1 MWLIWSLLINT
12 CSFIVGSISYDDY
25 IGLVLLKLTQTN
37 VLFIKLF
44 QSLSAN
50 KSVSPHMLALFRKN
64 TNSSEYYQSDIDHKL
79 IVRIREKYDIIIE
92 NLVPINSG
100 MIAIVFKGH
109 TKEGKELVIK
119 IKRKDIAARLER
131 GYRQFVF
138 WYRVAK
144 VITYPL
150 QANDFLESIASFIE
164 SKDYI
169 MTQCDFNNEIEVM
182 RTTKEEVGDFSENN
196 TISDL
201 DKIIIPDVYNL
212 EGDDDFIIMDYL
224 SGSTCFV
231 VDENQK
237 QQFVRLLLKFA
248 LCSNYLFR
256 YMHTDLHPGN
266 LICMNDNG
274 TLKLGI
280 IDFGMSLN
288 IGDSNIKLA
297 LSRVSDIL
305 LNSNDKHKD
314 FIFYVKDLLNP
325 APDISLYTSEQ
336 RIRLNIIIE
345 NLFTDL
351 LKGRLTELTIRK
363 YKSKID
369 TIVPGLSKNHFDVDV
384 VKILLAFTMI
394 NSTILT
400 LTGDTEFIYETQ
412 KKIIMEI
419 YS

>member
-1 MWLIWSLLINT
+1 MWLIWNLLLNT
-12 CSFIVGSISYDDY
+12 CWFIIGSVSYDDY
-25 IGLVLLKLTQTN
+25 IGLVLLNLTQTN

-50 KSVSPHMLALFRKN
+50 KSVSPHILNLFRKN
-64 TNSSEYYQSDIDHKL
+64 TNSSEYHQTDINYDL
-79 IVRIREKYDIIIE
+79 IDKISEKYDI
-92 NLVPINSG
+92 NVDSLVPINSG
-100 MIAIVFKGH
+100 MIALVFKGQ
-109 TKEGKELVIK
+109 TKEGNEIVIK

-131 GYRQFVF
+131 GYNQFVF
-138 WYRVAK
+138 CYQIAK
-144 VITYPL
+144 IITYPI

-182 RTTKEEVGDFSENN
+182 RTIKEEVDNFSENN
-196 TISDL
+196 TITDL

-212 EGDDDFIIMDYL
+212 PGDDEFIIMDYL
-224 SGSTCFV
+224 SGTTCFE

-237 QQFVRLLLKFA
+237 RQYVRILLKFA
-248 LCSNYLFR
+248 LCSNYLFQ

-266 LICMNDNG
+266 LICMKEDG
-274 TLKLGI
+274 MLKLGI
-280 IDFGMSLN
+280 IDFGMFLK
-288 IGDSNIKLA
+288 IGDSNVKLA

-336 RIRLNIIIE
+336 RTRLNVIIE

-351 LKGRLTELTIRK
+351 LKGKLTELTIRK

-394 NSTILT
+394 NSTILS
-400 LTGDTEFIYETQ
+400 LTSDTEFIYETQ
-412 KKIIMEI
+412 KKTIMEI

>member
-1 MWLIWSLLINT
+1 MWLIWKLLLNT
-12 CSFIVGSISYDDY
+12 CCVIIGYISYEDY
-25 IGLVLLKLTQTN
+25 IRLVLSNLTQSN

-50 KSVSPHMLALFRKN
+50 KSVSPHMLELFRKN
-64 TNSSEYYQSDIDHKL
+64 TNCSEYYQSDIDYDL
-79 IVRIREKYDIIIE
+79 INEISEKYDIIVDS
-92 NLVPINSG
+92 LVPINSG
-100 MIAIVFKGH
+100 MIAIVFKGQ
-109 TKEGKELVIK
+109 TKQGDELVIK
-119 IKRKDIAARLER
+119 IKRKDIEARLER
-131 GYRQFVF
+131 GYNQFVF
-138 WYRVAK
+138 WYQVAK
-144 VITYPL
+144 CITYPI

-182 RTTKEEVGDFSENN
+182 RTTKEEVDNFSENN

-212 EGDDDFIIMDYL
+212 PGDDEFIIMDYL

-231 VDENQK
+231 VDDNQK
-237 QQFVRLLLKFA
+237 QQYVRLLLKFA
-248 LCSNYLFR
+248 LCSNYLFQ

-266 LICMNDNG
+266 LICMKEDG

-280 IDFGMSLN
+280 IDFGMFLK
-288 IGDSNIKLA
+288 IGDSNVKLA

-305 LNSNDKHKD
+305 LNSTDKHKD

-336 RIRLNIIIE
+336 RTRLNIIIE

-363 YKSKID
+363 YKAKID

-394 NSTILT
+394 NSTILS
-400 LTGDTEFIYETQ
+400 LTSDTEFIYETQ
-412 KKIIMEI
+412 KKTIMEI

>member
-305 LNSNDKHKD
+305 LNSNDKQKD

>member
-50 KSVSPHMLALFRKN
+50 KSVSPHMLTLFRKN

-182 RTTKEEVGDFSENN
+182 RTTKAEVGDFSENN
-196 TISDL
+196 TSSDL

-212 EGDDDFIIMDYL
+212 EVDDDFIIMDYL

-363 YKSKID
+363 YKQE
-369 TIVPGLSKNHFDVDV
+369 PF
-384 VKILLAFTMI
+384 
-394 NSTILT
+394 
-400 LTGDTEFIYETQ
+400 
-412 KKIIMEI
+412 
-419 YS
+419 

>member
-1 MWLIWSLLINT
+1 MWLIWNLLLNT
-12 CSFIVGSISYDDY
+12 CSFIIGSVSYDDY
-25 IGLVLLKLTQTN
+25 IGLIMLNLTQSN

-50 KSVSPHMLALFRKN
+50 KSVSPHLLTLFRKN
-64 TNSSEYYQSDIDHKL
+64 TNSSEYYQSDIDYIL
-79 IVRIREKYDIIIE
+79 IEQIREKYDIVIDD
-92 NLVPINSG
+92 LVPINSG
-100 MIAIVFKGH
+100 MIAIVFKGQ

-131 GYRQFVF
+131 GYKQFVL
-138 WYRVAK
+138 WYQVAK

-169 MTQCDFNNEIEVM
+169 MTQCDFNNEIDVM
-182 RTTKEEVGDFSENN
+182 RTTKEVVGDFSENN
-196 TISDL
+196 TISDM

-212 EGDDDFIIMDYL
+212 EGDDEFIIMDHL
-224 SGSTCFV
+224 SGTTCFV
-231 VDENQK
+231 VDEDQK
-237 QQFVRLLLKFA
+237 QQYVRLLLKFA

-266 LICMNDNG
+266 LICMKDKG

-336 RIRLNIIIE
+336 RIKLNSIIE

-351 LKGRLTELTIRK
+351 LKGKLTELTIRK

-394 NSTILT
+394 NSTILS

>member
-1 MWLIWSLLINT
+1 MWLIWKLFLNT
-12 CSFIVGSISYDDY
+12 CCVIIGYISYEDY
-25 IGLVLLKLTQTN
+25 IGLVLSNLTQSN

-64 TNSSEYYQSDIDHKL
+64 TNCSEYYQSDIDYEL
-79 IVRIREKYDIIIE
+79 IDEISEKYDILVDS
-92 NLVPINSG
+92 LVPINSG
-100 MIAIVFKGH
+100 MIAIVFKGQ
-109 TKEGKELVIK
+109 TKEGDELIIK
-119 IKRKDIAARLER
+119 IKRKDIEARLER
-131 GYRQFVF
+131 GYKQFVF
-138 WYRVAK
+138 WYQVAK
-144 VITYPL
+144 CITYPI

-169 MTQCDFNNEIEVM
+169 LTQCDFKNEIEVM
-182 RTTKEEVGDFSENN
+182 RTTKEEVDNFSENN

-212 EGDDDFIIMDYL
+212 PGDYEFIIMDYL
-224 SGSTCFV
+224 SGTTCFV
-231 VDENQK
+231 VDDKHKEQY
-237 QQFVRLLLKFA
+237 VRLLLKFA
-248 LCSNYLFR
+248 LCSNYLFQ

-266 LICMNDNG
+266 LICMKEDG

-280 IDFGMSLN
+280 IDFGMFLK
-288 IGDSNIKLA
+288 IGDSNVKLA

-305 LNSNDKHKD
+305 LNSTDKHKD
-314 FIFYVKDLLNP
+314 FIFYVKDLLSP
-325 APDISLYTSEQ
+325 APDISLYTLEQ
-336 RIRLNIIIE
+336 RTRLNVIIE

-351 LKGRLTELTIRK
+351 LKGKLTELTIRK

-394 NSTILT
+394 NSTILS
-400 LTGDTEFIYETQ
+400 LTSDTDFIYETQ
-412 KKIIMEI
+412 KKTIMEI

>member
-1 MWLIWSLLINT
+1 
-12 CSFIVGSISYDDY
+12 
-25 IGLVLLKLTQTN
+25 
-37 VLFIKLF
+37 
-44 QSLSAN
+44 
-50 KSVSPHMLALFRKN
+50 
-64 TNSSEYYQSDIDHKL
+64 
-79 IVRIREKYDIIIE
+79 
-92 NLVPINSG
+92 
-100 MIAIVFKGH
+100 
-109 TKEGKELVIK
+109 
-119 IKRKDIAARLER
+119 
-131 GYRQFVF
+131 
-138 WYRVAK
+138 
-144 VITYPL
+144 
-150 QANDFLESIASFIE
+150 
-164 SKDYI
+164 
-169 MTQCDFNNEIEVM
+169 
-182 RTTKEEVGDFSENN
+182 
-196 TISDL
+196 
-201 DKIIIPDVYNL
+201 
-212 EGDDDFIIMDYL
+212 
-224 SGSTCFV
+224 
-231 VDENQK
+231 
-237 QQFVRLLLKFA
+237 
-248 LCSNYLFR
+248 
-256 YMHTDLHPGN
+256 
-266 LICMNDNG
+266 MNDEG

-280 IDFGMSLN
+280 IDFGMFLK
-288 IGDSNIKLA
+288 IGDSNVKMA

-394 NSTILT
+394 NSTILS

>member
-12 CSFIVGSISYDDY
+12 CTFIVGSISYDDY

-119 IKRKDIAARLER
+119 IKRKDIASRLER

-138 WYRVAK
+138 WYKVAK
-144 VITYPL
+144 IVTYPL

-182 RTTKEEVGDFSENN
+182 RTTKEEIGDFSENN

-237 QQFVRLLLKFA
+237 QQYVRLLLKFA

-266 LICMNDNG
+266 LICMNHDG

-288 IGDSNIKLA
+288 IGDSNIKMA

-305 LNSNDKHKD
+305 LNSNDKQKD

-351 LKGRLTELTIRK
+351 LKGKLTELTIRK

-394 NSTILT
+394 NSTILS

>member
-1 MWLIWSLLINT
+1 MWLIWELLLNT
-12 CSFIVGSISYDDY
+12 CSFVVGFISYDEY
-25 IGLVLLKLTQTN
+25 IRLVLLNLTQSN

-50 KSVSPHMLALFRKN
+50 KSVSPHMLTLFRKN
-64 TNSSEYYQSDIDHKL
+64 TNSSEYYQDDIDYKL
-79 IVRIREKYDIIIE
+79 IDRIREKYDIVIE

-100 MIAIVFKGH
+100 MIAIVFKGN
-109 TKEGKELVIK
+109 TREGNELVIK

-131 GYRQFVF
+131 GYKQFVF
-138 WYRVAK
+138 WYQVAK
-144 VITYPL
+144 VITYPI

-201 DKIIIPDVYNL
+201 DKILIPDVYNL
-212 EGDDDFIIMDYL
+212 PGDDDFIVMDYL
-224 SGSTCFV
+224 SGTTCFAI
-231 VDENQK
+231 DENEKEQY
-237 QQFVRLLLKFA
+237 VRLLLKFA

-266 LICMNDNG
+266 LICMKDEG
-274 TLKLGI
+274 KLKLGI

-305 LNSNDKHKD
+305 LNSNDKQKD

-336 RIRLNIIIE
+336 RIKLNIIIE

-351 LKGRLTELTIRK
+351 LKGKLTELTIRK

-394 NSTILT
+394 NSTILS
-400 LTGDTEFIYETQ
+400 LTRDTEFIYETQ
-412 KKIIMEI
+412 KKIIVEI

>member
-1 MWLIWSLLINT
+1 MWLIWNLLLNT
-12 CSFIVGSISYDDY
+12 CSFIIGSVSYDDY
-25 IGLVLLKLTQTN
+25 IGLIMLNLTQSN

-50 KSVSPHMLALFRKN
+50 KNVSPHMLTLFRKN
-64 TNSSEYYQSDIDHKL
+64 TNSSEYYQSDIDYIL
-79 IVRIREKYDIIIE
+79 IEQIREKYDIVIDD
-92 NLVPINSG
+92 LVPINSG

-119 IKRKDIAARLER
+119 IKRKDIAGRLER
-131 GYRQFVF
+131 GYKQFVF
-138 WYRVAK
+138 WYQVAK
-144 VITYPL
+144 VITYPI

-164 SKDYI
+164 SKEYI
-169 MTQCDFNNEIEVM
+169 MTQCDFNNEIDVM

-201 DKIIIPDVYNL
+201 DKIIIPNVYNL
-212 EGDDDFIIMDYL
+212 EGDDEFIIMDHL
-224 SGSTCFV
+224 SGTTCFV
-231 VDENQK
+231 VDEDQK
-237 QQFVRLLLKFA
+237 QQYVRLLLKFA

-266 LICMNDNG
+266 LICMNDDG
-274 TLKLGI
+274 KLKLGI
-280 IDFGMSLN
+280 IDFGMFLK
-288 IGDSNIKLA
+288 IGDSNVKMA

-336 RIRLNIIIE
+336 RIKLNSIIE

-351 LKGRLTELTIRK
+351 LKGKLTELTIRK

-394 NSTILT
+394 NSTILS

>member
-1 MWLIWSLLINT
+1 
-12 CSFIVGSISYDDY
+12 
-25 IGLVLLKLTQTN
+25 
-37 VLFIKLF
+37 
-44 QSLSAN
+44 
-50 KSVSPHMLALFRKN
+50 
-64 TNSSEYYQSDIDHKL
+64 
-79 IVRIREKYDIIIE
+79 
-92 NLVPINSG
+92 
-100 MIAIVFKGH
+100 
-109 TKEGKELVIK
+109 
-119 IKRKDIAARLER
+119 
-131 GYRQFVF
+131 
-138 WYRVAK
+138 
-144 VITYPL
+144 
-150 QANDFLESIASFIE
+150 
-164 SKDYI
+164 

>member
-109 TKEGKELVIK
+109 TKEGKELVS
-119 IKRKDIAARLER
+119 RLER

-138 WYRVAK
+138 WYKVAK
-144 VITYPL
+144 IVTYPL

-182 RTTKEEVGDFSENN
+182 RTTKEEIGDFSENN

-237 QQFVRLLLKFA
+237 QQYVRLLLKFA

-266 LICMNDNG
+266 LICMNHDG

-288 IGDSNIKLA
+288 IGDSNIKMA

-305 LNSNDKHKD
+305 LNSNDKQKD

-351 LKGRLTELTIRK
+351 LKGKLTELTIRK

-394 NSTILT
+394 NSTILS

>member
-1 MWLIWSLLINT
+1 MWLIWNLLLNT
-12 CSFIVGSISYDDY
+12 CWFIIGSVSYDDY
-25 IGLVLLKLTQTN
+25 IGLVLLNLTQTN

-50 KSVSPHMLALFRKN
+50 KCVSPDILNLFRKN
-64 TNSSEYYQSDIDHKL
+64 TNSSEYHQTDINYDL
-79 IVRIREKYDIIIE
+79 IDKISEKYDI
-92 NLVPINSG
+92 NVDSLVPINSG
-100 MIAIVFKGH
+100 MIALVFKGQ
-109 TKEGKELVIK
+109 TKEGNEIVIK

-131 GYRQFVF
+131 GYNQFVF
-138 WYRVAK
+138 WYQIAK
-144 VITYPL
+144 IITYPI

-182 RTTKEEVGDFSENN
+182 RTIKEEVDNFSENN
-196 TISDL
+196 TITDL

-212 EGDDDFIIMDYL
+212 PGDDEFIIMDYL
-224 SGSTCFV
+224 SGTTCFE

-237 QQFVRLLLKFA
+237 RQYVRILLKFA
-248 LCSNYLFR
+248 LCSNYLFQ

-266 LICMNDNG
+266 LICMKEDG
-274 TLKLGI
+274 MLKLGI
-280 IDFGMSLN
+280 IDFGMFLK
-288 IGDSNIKLA
+288 IGDSNVKQA

-336 RIRLNIIIE
+336 RTRLNVIIE

-351 LKGRLTELTIRK
+351 LKGKLTELTIRK

-394 NSTILT
+394 NSTILS
-400 LTGDTEFIYETQ
+400 LTSDTEFIYETQ
-412 KKIIMEI
+412 KKTIMEI

>member
-1 MWLIWSLLINT
+1 MWLIWNLLLNT
-12 CSFIVGSISYDDY
+12 CSFIIGSVSYDDY
-25 IGLVLLKLTQTN
+25 IGLIMLNLTQSN

-50 KSVSPHMLALFRKN
+50 NSVSPHMLTLFRKN
-64 TNSSEYYQSDIDHKL
+64 TNSSEYYQSDINYKL
-79 IVRIREKYDIIIE
+79 IEQIREKYDIVIDD
-92 NLVPINSG
+92 LVPINSG

-119 IKRKDIAARLER
+119 IKRKDIAGRLER
-131 GYRQFVF
+131 GYKQFV
-138 WYRVAK
+138 YLYHVAK
-144 VITYPL
+144 IVTYPI

-212 EGDDDFIIMDYL
+212 EGDDDFIIMDHL
-224 SGSTCFV
+224 SGTTCFV
-231 VDENQK
+231 VDDNEKHQY
-237 QQFVRLLLKFA
+237 VRLLLKFA

-266 LICMNDNG
+266 LICMKDEG

-280 IDFGMSLN
+280 IDFGMFLK
-288 IGDSNIKLA
+288 IGDSNVKMA

-394 NSTILT
+394 NSTILS

>member
-1 MWLIWSLLINT
+1 MWLIWNLLLNT
-12 CSFIVGSISYDDY
+12 CWFIIGSVSYDDY
-25 IGLVLLKLTQTN
+25 IGLVLLNLTQTN

-50 KSVSPHMLALFRKN
+50 KCVSPDILNLFRKN
-64 TNSSEYYQSDIDHKL
+64 TNSSEYHQTDINYDL
-79 IVRIREKYDIIIE
+79 IDKISEKYDI
-92 NLVPINSG
+92 NVDSLVPINSG
-100 MIAIVFKGH
+100 MIALVFKGQ
-109 TKEGKELVIK
+109 TKEGNEIVIK

-131 GYRQFVF
+131 GYNQFVF
-138 WYRVAK
+138 WYQIAK
-144 VITYPL
+144 IITYPI

-182 RTTKEEVGDFSENN
+182 RTIKEEVDIFSENN
-196 TISDL
+196 TITDL

-212 EGDDDFIIMDYL
+212 PGDDEFIIMDYL
-224 SGSTCFV
+224 SGTTCFE

-237 QQFVRLLLKFA
+237 RQYVRILLKFA
-248 LCSNYLFR
+248 LCSNYLFQ

-266 LICMNDNG
+266 LICMKEDG
-274 TLKLGI
+274 MLKLGI
-280 IDFGMSLN
+280 IDFGMFLK
-288 IGDSNIKLA
+288 IGDSNVKQA

-336 RIRLNIIIE
+336 RTRLNVIIE

-351 LKGRLTELTIRK
+351 LKGKLTELTIRK

-394 NSTILT
+394 NSTILS
-400 LTGDTEFIYETQ
+400 LTSDTEFIYETQ
-412 KKIIMEI
+412 KKTIMEI

>member
-12 CSFIVGSISYDDY
+12 CTFIVGSISYDDY

-119 IKRKDIAARLER
+119 IKRKDIASRLER

-138 WYRVAK
+138 WYKVAK
-144 VITYPL
+144 IVTYPL

-182 RTTKEEVGDFSENN
+182 RTTKEEIGDFSENN

-201 DKIIIPDVYNL
+201 DKINA
-212 EGDDDFIIMDYL
+212 
-224 SGSTCFV
+224 
-231 VDENQK
+231 Q
-237 QQFVRLLLKFA
+237 LLYRE
-248 LCSNYLFR
+248 S
-256 YMHTDLHPGN
+256 
-266 LICMNDNG
+266 
-274 TLKLGI
+274 
-280 IDFGMSLN
+280 FGL
-288 IGDSNIKLA
+288 
-297 LSRVSDIL
+297 
-305 LNSNDKHKD
+305 
-314 FIFYVKDLLNP
+314 
-325 APDISLYTSEQ
+325 
-336 RIRLNIIIE
+336 
-345 NLFTDL
+345 
-351 LKGRLTELTIRK
+351 
-363 YKSKID
+363 
-369 TIVPGLSKNHFDVDV
+369 
-384 VKILLAFTMI
+384 
-394 NSTILT
+394 
-400 LTGDTEFIYETQ
+400 
-412 KKIIMEI
+412 
-419 YS
+419 

>member
-1 MWLIWSLLINT
+1 MWLIWNLLLNT
-12 CSFIVGSISYDDY
+12 CWFIIGSVSYDDY
-25 IGLVLLKLTQTN
+25 IGLVLLNLTQTN

-50 KSVSPHMLALFRKN
+50 KCVSPDILNLFRKN
-64 TNSSEYYQSDIDHKL
+64 TNSSEYHQTDINYDL
-79 IVRIREKYDIIIE
+79 IDKISEKYDI
-92 NLVPINSG
+92 NVDSLVPINSG
-100 MIAIVFKGH
+100 MIALVFKGQ
-109 TKEGKELVIK
+109 TKEGNEIVIK

-131 GYRQFVF
+131 GYNQFVF
-138 WYRVAK
+138 WYQITK
-144 VITYPL
+144 IITYPI

-182 RTTKEEVGDFSENN
+182 RTIKEEVDNFSENN
-196 TISDL
+196 TITDL

-212 EGDDDFIIMDYL
+212 PGDDEFIIMDYL
-224 SGSTCFV
+224 SGTTCFE

-237 QQFVRLLLKFA
+237 RQYVRILLKFA
-248 LCSNYLFR
+248 LCSNYLFQ

-266 LICMNDNG
+266 LICMKEDG
-274 TLKLGI
+274 MLKLGI
-280 IDFGMSLN
+280 IDFGMFLK
-288 IGDSNIKLA
+288 IGDSNVKQA

-336 RIRLNIIIE
+336 RTRLNVIIE

-351 LKGRLTELTIRK
+351 LKGKLTELTIRK

-394 NSTILT
+394 NSTILS
-400 LTGDTEFIYETQ
+400 LTSDTEFIYETQ
-412 KKIIMEI
+412 KKTIMEI

>member
-1 MWLIWSLLINT
+1 MWLIWNLLLNT
-12 CSFIVGSISYDDY
+12 CSFIIGSISYDDY
-25 IGLVLLKLTQTN
+25 IGLIMLNLTQSN

-50 KSVSPHMLALFRKN
+50 KYVSPHMLTLFRKN
-64 TNSSEYYQSDIDHKL
+64 TNSSEYYQSDIDYKL
-79 IVRIREKYDIIIE
+79 IEQIREKYDIVIDD
-92 NLVPINSG
+92 LVPINSG
-100 MIAIVFKGH
+100 MIAIVFKGQ

-131 GYRQFVF
+131 GYKQFVF
-138 WYRVAK
+138 WYQVAK
-144 VITYPL
+144 VITYPI

-182 RTTKEEVGDFSENN
+182 RTTKEEIGDFSENN
-196 TISDL
+196 TIADL

-212 EGDDDFIIMDYL
+212 EGDDEYIIMDYL

-231 VDENQK
+231 VDDNQK
-237 QQFVRLLLKFA
+237 DQYVRLLLKFA

-266 LICMNDNG
+266 LICMKDDG

-394 NSTILT
+394 NSTILS

>member
-1 MWLIWSLLINT
+1 MLLIWNLLLNT
-12 CSFIVGSISYDDY
+12 CSFIIGYVSYDDY
-25 IGLVLLKLTQTN
+25 IGLVLLNLTKSN

-50 KSVSPHMLALFRKN
+50 KSVSPHLLTLFRKN
-64 TNSSEYYQSDIDHKL
+64 TNSSEYYQSDIDYVL
-79 IVRIREKYDIIIE
+79 IEHIREKYDIVIDD
-92 NLVPINSG
+92 LVPINSG
-100 MIAIVFKGH
+100 MIAIVFKGQ

-119 IKRKDIAARLER
+119 IKRKDISERLER
-131 GYRQFVF
+131 GYKQFV
-138 WYRVAK
+138 YLYHVAK
-144 VITYPL
+144 IITYPM

-212 EGDDDFIIMDYL
+212 PGDDEFIIMDHL
-224 SGSTCFV
+224 SGTTCFE
-231 VDENQK
+231 VDDNQK
-237 QQFVRLLLKFA
+237 QQYVHLLLKFA

-266 LICMNDNG
+266 LICMKDEG

-288 IGDSNIKLA
+288 IGDSNIKVA

-351 LKGRLTELTIRK
+351 LKGKLTELTIRK

-394 NSTILT
+394 NSTILS

>member
-1 MWLIWSLLINT
+1 MWLICKLLLNT
-12 CSFIVGSISYDDY
+12 FQFIIGYISYKDY
-25 IGLVLLKLTQTN
+25 IGLVLLNLTQSN

-50 KSVSPHMLALFRKN
+50 KSVSPYMLELFRKN
-64 TNSSEYYQSDIDHKL
+64 TNCSEYYQSDIDHEL
-79 IVRIREKYDIIIE
+79 IDEISEKYDILVDS
-92 NLVPINSG
+92 LVPINSG
-100 MIAIVFKGH
+100 MIAIVFKGQ
-109 TKEGKELVIK
+109 TMEGKELVIK
-119 IKRKDIAARLER
+119 IKRKDIALRLER
-131 GYRQFVF
+131 GYKQFVF
-138 WYRVAK
+138 WYKVAK
-144 VITYPL
+144 FITYPF

-169 MTQCDFNNEIEVM
+169 MTQCDFKNEIEVM

-196 TISDL
+196 TITDL
-201 DKIIIPDVYNL
+201 DKIIIPDVYNFL
-212 EGDDDFIIMDYL
+212 GDDQFIIMDYI
-224 SGSTCFV
+224 SGITCFV
-231 VDENQK
+231 VDDDQK
-237 QQFVRLLLKFA
+237 KQYVRLLLKFA
-248 LCSNYLFR
+248 LCSNYLFQ

-266 LICMNDNG
+266 LICMIENG
-274 TLKLGI
+274 VLKLGI
-280 IDFGMSLN
+280 IDFGMFLK
-288 IGDSNIKLA
+288 IGDSNVKLA

-314 FIFYVKDLLNP
+314 FIFYVKDLLDP
-325 APDISLYTSEQ
+325 APDITLYTSEQ
-336 RIRLNIIIE
+336 RIRLNVIIE

-394 NSTILT
+394 NSTILS

-412 KKIIMEI
+412 KKTIMEI

>member
-1 MWLIWSLLINT
+1 MWLIWNLLLNT
-12 CSFIVGSISYDDY
+12 CSFIIGYVSYDDY
-25 IGLVLLKLTQTN
+25 IGLVLLNLTQSN

-50 KSVSPHMLALFRKN
+50 KSVSPRLLTLFRKN
-64 TNSSEYYQSDIDHKL
+64 TNSSEYYQSDIDYIL
-79 IVRIREKYDIIIE
+79 IEQIREKYDIVIE

-119 IKRKDIAARLER
+119 IKRKDITKRLER
-131 GYRQFVF
+131 GYKQFVF
-138 WYRVAK
+138 WYHVAK
-144 VITYPL
+144 VITYPF

-182 RTTKEEVGDFSENN
+182 RTTKEEVSDFSENN

-212 EGDDDFIIMDYL
+212 EGDDEFIIMDYL
-224 SGSTCFV
+224 SGKTCFE
-231 VDENQK
+231 VDNNQK
-237 QQFVRLLLKFA
+237 QQYVRLLLKFA

-266 LICMNDNG
+266 LICMNDEG

-280 IDFGMSLN
+280 IDFGMFLK
-288 IGDSNIKLA
+288 IGDSNVKMA

-394 NSTILT
+394 NSTILS